1 MVTAYEPTITG
12 KRLLVTGASGQIA
25 HALARRLAEHNEV
38 WGIARFGDAQRRRTL
53 EDAGVRTASVDL
65 ADPDFSRLPREFDHV
80 LHLAAH
86 LGRTPDYNVAL
97 DVNAVGTGLLLSHFR
112 DVESALVMSTTGVY
126 KPHPDPWHRYVETDP
141 LGDPASPS
149 TPGYGVC
156 KVAQEAMARYVA
168 RAYGVRIVIGR
179 MNASYGPG
187 GGLPAKHLA
196 RIIAGEPVVLRH
208 DPAPYSPIF
217 EDDIARHVGRL
228 LMSADRPPSVVNFGG
243 DEVVTAQ
250 EWCAYLGEL
259 VGREPVIEYA
269 AIPGSQPGIALN
281 ITRRIRVT
289 GPDRWSWREG
299 FRLMAEALAPS
310 HLS

>member
-1 MVTAYEPTITG
+1 MVTTYQPTITG
-12 KRLLVTGASGQIA
+12 KKLLVTGASGQIA
-25 HALARRLAEHNEV
+25 HALAKRLAEHNEV
-38 WGIARFGDAQRRRTL
+38 WGIARFGDEQRRRTL
-53 EDAGVRTASVDL
+53 EEAGVHTAKVDL
-65 ADPDFSRLPREFDHV
+65 VDPDFSGLPPDFDHV

-86 LGRTPDYNVAL
+86 LGSTSDYEFAL

-112 DVESALVMSTTGVY
+112 NVQSALVMSTTGVY
-126 KPHPDPWHRYVETDP
+126 KPHPDAWHRYVETDP
-141 LGDPASPS
+141 LGDPVSPS

-168 RAYGVRIVIGR
+168 RAYGVKIVIGR

-187 GGLPAKHLA
+187 GGLPSKHLA
-196 RIIAGEPVVLRH
+196 RIVAGEPVVLRH

-228 LMSADRPPSVVNFGG
+228 LTSVDSPPNVVNFGG

-259 VGREPVIEYA
+259 VGRKPVIEYA
-269 AIPGSQPGIALN
+269 GIPGSQPGIALDVGK
-281 ITRRIRVT
+281 RKRIT
-289 GPDRWSWREG
+289 GPDQWTWREG
-299 FRLMAEALAPS
+299 FRLMTEALAPS
-310 HLS
+310 RLV